1 MKKITFVFL
10 ITIASFALLSAN
22 AHASAMDNIVI
33 TGTFDG
39 NALTTAFS
47 GPNDI
52 FTLSFSLPT
61 PGTIQSSNGE
71 IQDSTSVTIGFGGTT
86 TTLNNSL
93 ITFFPSVGGGGL
105 NVDVLFG
112 TDLFEWQLLGTQLFD
127 SSGNLLLGNFP
138 IAPTNGGFISQLTE
152 DGNTEGF
159 IASGTIAISSA
170 TTTPPTGT
178 TPEPSTLLLLG
189 TGLLGLGALA
199 RRGLSQ
205 GVA

>member
-22 AHASAMDNIVI
+22 TNASAMDNIVI

-39 NALTTAFS
+39 NALTSAFS

-52 FTLSFSLPT
+52 FTLNFLLPT

-71 IQDSTSVTIGFGGTT
+71 IQDSTSVTIGFGGNT

-93 ITFFPSVGGGGL
+93 ITFFPSTGGGGL
-105 NVDVLFG
+105 NVDVLLG
-112 TDLFEWQLLGTQLFD
+112 TDLFEWQLLGPQLFN

-138 IAPTNGGFISQLTE
+138 IAPTNDGFISQLTE

-170 TTTPPTGT
+170 TTGV
-178 TPEPSTLLLLG
+178 TPEPSSLLLLG
-189 TGLLGLGALA
+189 TGLLGLGALIRRSGA
-199 RRGLSQ
+199 R
-205 GVA
+205 A